1 MTSKLSSALSAAH
14 TPDVRR
20 WTGIAGITSALLIV
34 FEAIMHSVAGPRPE
48 LDDTAALVEWT
59 VANRGITLVIVMTD
73 TLLMAA
79 ILVFASGFRRIITRA
94 RVDLQWVADVGFGA
108 AVAWVGLTLTG
119 RSLEAGAALD
129 TVGLTP
135 DPSSIRA
142 LTVGHILPF
151 GAMGSVLLALM
162 AFAGAFC
169 ILASNALPRWTGWF
183 ALVTGFLNLSVLI
196 TVFGGTSDTDPLSA
210 AGLVVTGLATFP
222 AMAWVVAVGVV
233 TIRGDR
239 HQDRM
244 TDRHQSATP

>member
-1 MTSKLSSALSAAH
+1 MTTADTPVH

-20 WTGIAGITSALLIV
+20 WTGIAGITSALLIL
-34 FEAIMHSVAGPRPE
+34 FEAFMHSIAGPRPE

-79 ILVFASGFRRIITRA
+79 ILVFASGFRRIITRV
-94 RVDLQWVADVGFGA
+94 RLDLQWVADVGFGA

-129 TVGLTP
+129 TVNLTP

-162 AFAGAFC
+162 AFAGAYC
-169 ILASNALPRWTGWF
+169 ILASRGLPRWTGWF
-183 ALVTGFLNLSVLI
+183 ALVTGILNLSVLI

-222 AMAWVVAVGVV
+222 AMAWIVVVGVV

-244 TDRHQSATP
+244 TDQQQRATP